1 MKRFLLPLFSLV
13 IITWSA
19 TASHIVGGEMSY
31 VCLGNN
37 DYQINLKVYRDCY
50 NGLALF
56 DNPTYIS
63 IFDGVGNVYTTIPIY
78 FPGSDTL
85 SIGSN
90 CGSLPGNLCIEEA
103 TFTTTVNLPPTAG
116 GYKLEYQRCCR
127 SLIIQNIEDP
137 TSTGITVVATI
148 PDTAIADC
156 NSSPVFNIPPPTAF
170 CAYFPIS
177 YDQSAT
183 DPDGDSLVYELC
195 SATNGADDITP
206 YPIPALPYSDA
217 TYTVPLSGTYPFFSD
232 PALSIDPSTGLIT
245 GTITSIGIFDL
256 TVCVKEYRNGS
267 LIATHQR
274 DMGQVVTFD
283 GGPAT
288 AVETM
293 DNSSG
298 ISVYPNPASDIV
310 AVSIQGNENP
320 FEVMNIYDV
329 LGKVVYTEK
338 LAHTTN
344 NFYVNTSGFSQ
355 GIFRVQLVGENIS
368 ATKSL
373 IIQK

>member
-1 MKRFLLPLFSLV
+1 MKHFLLCLFSLL
-13 IITWSA
+13 ITVWGA
-19 TASHIVGGEMSY
+19 NASHIVGGEMSY

-37 DYQINLKVYRDCY
+37 DYQINLKLYRDCY
-50 NGLALF
+50 NGLATY
-56 DNPTYIS
+56 DNPTEIS
-63 IFDGVGNVYTTIPIY
+63 IFDGMGNVYTTIPIY

-85 SIGSN
+85 SIISN
-90 CGSLPGNLCIEEA
+90 CGTLPGNLCIEEA

-137 TSTGITVVATI
+137 TATGITVVATI
-148 PDTAIADC
+148 PDTALADC

-183 DPDGDSLVYELC
+183 DPDGDSLVYGLC
-195 SATNGADDITP
+195 SATNGGSTFYP
-206 YPIPALPYSDA
+206 YPIPALSYSDA
-217 TYTVPLSGTYPFFSD
+217 TYIVPLSGTYPFFSD
-232 PALSIDPSTGLIT
+232 PALSIDPATGLIT

-288 AVETM
+288 AIETI
-293 DNSSG
+293 DRSSG
-298 ISVYPNPASDIV
+298 ISVYPNPARDVID
-310 AVSIQGNENP
+310 VSTPGNENP
-320 FEVMNIYDV
+320 FELMNIYDV
-329 LGKVVYTEK
+329 LGKVIYTTR
-338 LAHTTN
+338 LTHTTN
-344 NFYVNTSGFSQ
+344 NFNVNTSGFSQ
-355 GIFRVQLVGENIS
+355 GIFHVQLVGENIS